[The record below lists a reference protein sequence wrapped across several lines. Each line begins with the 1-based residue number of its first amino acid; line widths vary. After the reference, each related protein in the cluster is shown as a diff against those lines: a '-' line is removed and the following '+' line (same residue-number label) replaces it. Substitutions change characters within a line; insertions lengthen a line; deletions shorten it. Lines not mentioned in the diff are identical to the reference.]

1 MFSKKE
7 VELIIMGTAFFGLLV
22 ACWVTM
28 PDGSGEHGKYM

>member
-7 VELIIMGTAFFGLLV
+7 VELVIMVTTFFGLLV